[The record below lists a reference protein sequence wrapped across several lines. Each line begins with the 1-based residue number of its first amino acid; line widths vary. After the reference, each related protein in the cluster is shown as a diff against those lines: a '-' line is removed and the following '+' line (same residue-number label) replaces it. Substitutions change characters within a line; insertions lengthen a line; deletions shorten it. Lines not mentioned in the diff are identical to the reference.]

1 MQDMKPEEPDPR
13 GSPESGAGGGLGT
26 GSLGALEPRAR
37 AEATA
42 WPQPQGG
49 HRVSGVQGGHSSG
62 TWAVPRSGLECLP
75 SQAEP
80 ENVPLA
86 SVSPPAPEPDSD
98 QHPVAG
104 GVRTAAQPGAL
115 AALGT
120 LPRE

>member
-1 MQDMKPEEPDPR
+1 MQDMKPQEPDPR
-13 GSPESGAGGGLGT
+13 GSPESRGGRGAW
-26 GSLGALEPRAR
+26 AR
-37 AEATA
+37 APWGPWSPE
-42 WPQPQGG
+42 PGRRLQPQGG
-49 HRVSGVQGGHSSG
+49 HRVSGFQGGHPSG
-62 TWAVPRSGLECLP
+62 TWAVPRSGLECLL

-80 ENVPLA
+80 ENAWLG

-98 QHPVAG
+98 QRPVAG